1 MIVSCPSCKTRYHWR
16 AEAGGRGVCDRCEA
30 EVPLVASRPVFFVR
44 ARAEAMALGVSARGA
59 AMAAPES
66 FSRPAEPGAPPPA
79 QPLRLVKVPATAHA
93 PINAPDPFEAGS
105 LSLAPAADAGWS
117 SADDVAERAPR
128 AAPPAPRRSRRA
140 ARSGSPLRRV
150 AQLVVLLLLTG
161 GGVAAGHYAMMKGVV
176 GPLRVHPAVDPLDP
190 LLVGGLVGML
200 ISWPLIR
207 WMAPRR

>member
-44 ARAEAMALGVSARGA
+44 ARAEAMALGVSARSAAVAVPGA
-59 AMAAPES
+59 
-66 FSRPAEPGAPPPA
+66 FSRPADAGAPPPA
-79 QPLRLVKVPATAHA
+79 QPLRLVKVPASA
-93 PINAPDPFEAGS
+93 PAAMNAPDPFEAGS
-105 LSLAPAADAGWS
+105 LSLAPAADA
-117 SADDVAERAPR
+117 AERAPR
-128 AAPPAPRRSRRA
+128 AAPAAPRRSRRE
-140 ARSGSPLRRV
+140 ARSASPLRRV